1 MSISERFPETVL
13 RLACVASSNFRLDF
27 EVILPGVFQKSEANT
42 LVIFALTHNFSV
54 WKAILAY
61 IATQKRQV
69 SWVKSWIA
77 PFSKISQ
84 SYTTQPFC
92 EYIALFMWVE
102 RAACSE
108 TLIRD
113 EGFNRGTCASDGCF
127 TKRVGRSMTEQQ
139 NTWCFLNSKVS
150 GRQSRILARLLE
162 FNF

>member
-1 MSISERFPETVL
+1 M
-13 RLACVASSNFRLDF
+13 
-27 EVILPGVFQKSEANT
+27 
-42 LVIFALTHNFSV
+42 
-54 WKAILAY
+54 
-61 IATQKRQV
+61 QKRQV

-84 SYTTQPFC
+84 SYTIQPFC
-92 EYIALFMWVE
+92 EYIALFLWVE

-108 TLIRD
+108 TLSRD
-113 EGFNRGTCASDGCF
+113 KGWNRGTCASDGCF

-162 FNF
+162 FNFQQRLPQCNSLDLYQLPYVSWTPLYGHPLNTETLLIIIDSFPCPWVKTSHFL

>member
-1 MSISERFPETVL
+1 MQKKSDFDFLS
-13 RLACVASSNFRLDF
+13 LAALWS
-27 EVILPGVFQKSEANT
+27 
-42 LVIFALTHNFSV
+42 IFARSC
-54 WKAILAY
+54 
-61 IATQKRQV
+61 
-69 SWVKSWIA
+69 
-77 PFSKISQ
+77 

-102 RAACSE
+102 KAACSE

-113 EGFNRGTCASDGCF
+113 KGLNRGTCAFDGCF